1 METSLVGTWMG
12 ITNGVES
19 VPLTVT
25 FAADGSYVAT
35 QTLPSHPSHNTSDAA
50 VPLFDE
56 DGTYIATQSIVYIS
70 ADAVPEPPSDRDE
83 RTREETVYGTYAIA
97 ANRIEARLDVPGAN
111 EPTVEQLVFALEG
124 DTLTLRD
131 PYYVIMTLRRVP

>member
-1 METSLVGTWMG
+1 
-12 ITNGVES
+12 
-19 VPLTVT
+19 
-25 FAADGSYVAT
+25 
-35 QTLPSHPSHNTSDAA
+35 

-131 PYYVIMTLRRVP
+131 PHYVIMTLRRVP